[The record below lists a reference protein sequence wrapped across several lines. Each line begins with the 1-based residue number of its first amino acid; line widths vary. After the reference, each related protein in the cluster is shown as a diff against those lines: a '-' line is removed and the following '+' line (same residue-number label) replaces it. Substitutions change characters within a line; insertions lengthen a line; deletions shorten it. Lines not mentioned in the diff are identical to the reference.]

1 MFVPKT
7 DNQSD
12 LEGPHRNAGP
22 WLCSI
27 CSQQNDTSCMSCEV
41 CGVLRDLSLYFNNS
55 NEPEGGAKRRNK
67 HSGVSVL
74 ARSLFAPSGPKSKAV
89 VFSDGF
95 RGNKNATGHMQ
106 ASLGTLHKTYM
117 THKQRHNIVP
127 FKFDIPSPDDMVSTG
142 LKSSRH
148 LRKAVP
154 SVDIPGKM
162 VMGDDDLVVEKDT
175 STDPSSSVKLDE
187 LGGNSST
194 VAANTQNETLI
205 LDNELQHL
213 SLERKPKNSKT
224 KIKKPVPVSQY
235 KPEPWMLQGEDQDMP
250 RQLNL
255 AIVGHVDSGKSTLC
269 GRLLHALGRISKK
282 QMHKNEKE
290 AKEKGKGSFAYAWAM
305 DDSAD
310 ERARGITM
318 NVGVAYFDTKN
329 YQVVM
334 LDSPGHKD
342 FVPNMISGVTQADA
356 AVLVVDASL
365 GSFESGMG
373 VNGVGQTKE
382 HSQLIRSFGV
392 ENLIVAVNKM
402 DSVEYSAERFNY
414 VKSQLGIFLRSCGYK
429 ESAITWV
436 PLSAMENENLVTA
449 ASDTRLSSWFHGT
462 CLLEAIDSSAPPPRD
477 VSRPLRLPICDVISS
492 HVLGQVAVCGK
503 VVCGAIGS
511 DSKVLVMPSGELAT
525 VKIIERDSSR
535 LSSARAGDNI
545 AIGLQGID
553 PIHVMSGGVLCH
565 PDYPVSVASSLELK
579 ILVLDITVPILP
591 GLQFELHV
599 HHAKVSASLVRIVSL
614 LDQKTGKASAK
625 KPRMLTARQAAI
637 IEVRR
642 VTCAPLQQMS
652 LNECLVIV
660 CGACFVQVKLEREVC
675 VEEFATLKALGRA
688 FLRSQGSTVA
698 VGVVTRVV
706 QVQGER
712 AEQAS

>member
-1 MFVPKT
+1 M
-7 DNQSD
+7 
-12 LEGPHRNAGP
+12 
-22 WLCSI
+22 
-27 CSQQNDTSCMSCEV
+27 QNDTSCISCEV
-41 CGVLRDLSLYFNNS
+41 CGVLRDLSLYFS
-55 NEPEGGAKRRNK
+55 NANEAESGAKRRNK

-74 ARSLFAPSGPKSKAV
+74 ARSLFTPSGPKLKAV
-89 VFSDGF
+89 VFPDGF
-95 RGNKNATGHMQ
+95 QGNKNAAGHMQ

-117 THKQRHNIVP
+117 ALP
-127 FKFDIPSPDDMVSTG
+127 FKFDVPSPDDMVSAG

-148 LRKAVP
+148 LRKAAP
-154 SVDIPGKM
+154 SVDFTRKE
-162 VMGDDDLVVEKDT
+162 VMGDDDHVAVKDTSTDPSSSVKLGGIGGTSSGFATDYCIMGKKVMDDNDILVEKDT

-187 LGGNSST
+187 
-194 VAANTQNETLI
+194 TLI

-213 SLERKPKNSKT
+213 SIERKPKNSKA
-224 KIKKPVPVSQY
+224 KIKKPVPVLQY
-235 KPEPWMLQGEDQDMP
+235 KPEPWMLQGKDLEMP

-305 DDSAD
+305 DESAD

-402 DSVEYSAERFNY
+402 DSVEYSVERFNY

-462 CLLEAIDSSAPPPRD
+462 CLLEAIDSSAAPHRD
-477 VSRPLRLPICDVISS
+477 VSKPLRLPICDVISS

-503 VVCGAIGS
+503 VVCGAIRS

-535 LSSARAGDNI
+535 LSSARAGDNV

-579 ILVLDITVPILP
+579 ILVLDIIVPILP
-591 GLQFELHV
+591 GLQFELHA

-637 IEVRR
+637 IEVHY
-642 VTCAPLQQMS
+642 VSYELLQQMR
-652 LNECLVIV
+652 LNMCLVVIV
-660 CGACFVQVKLEREVC
+660 PGVCFVQVKLEREVC
-675 VEEFATLKALGRA
+675 VEEFGTLKALGRA

-706 QVQGER
+706 QAPEER